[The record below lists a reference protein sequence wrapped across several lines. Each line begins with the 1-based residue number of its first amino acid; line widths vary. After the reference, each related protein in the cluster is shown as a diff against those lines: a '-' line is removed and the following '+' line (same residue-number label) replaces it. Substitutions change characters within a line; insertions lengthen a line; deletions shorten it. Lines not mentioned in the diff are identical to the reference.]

1 MVDPGAHP
9 PKMAACWNKMQYWGK
24 RDRMHGCKPSTWSLK
39 NKKRKVGRKER
50 LPNAL
55 QPVNLEMERAE
66 LRSCVIVNI
75 K

>member
-1 MVDPGAHP
+1 MVDSGAHP
-9 PKMAACWNKMQYWGK
+9 PKMAACWNEVQYWGE
-24 RDRMHGCKPSTWSLK
+24 RDHMHGRKPSTWSLK